1 MSTAIRTSESESES
15 EARIIP
21 KKKVITLGLVVWTI
35 VSMATVYFFIHL
47 MNNNFRF

>member
-15 EARIIP
+15 ETRIP
-21 KKKVITLGLVVWTI
+21 KRKVITPGLIVWVI
-35 VSMATVYFFIHL
+35 ISMATVYFFIHL

>member
-15 EARIIP
+15 EAKIIP
-21 KKKVITLGLVVWTI
+21 KKKVITLGLVAWMI
-35 VSMATVYFFIHL
+35 VSVATVYFVLHL